1 MRNDLLCYDIFM
13 KEGINVIITTTPSIE
28 GKEIIEYKEVV
39 FGEVIA
45 GVNIVKDFV
54 AGLSNVFGGR
64 STTYE
69 EELIQARTS
78 AMREM
83 EQRALRLN
91 ANAIVGVDVD
101 YEVLGADNGM
111 LMVIVSGTA
120 VVCR

>member
-1 MRNDLLCYDIFM
+1 M
-13 KEGINVIITTTPSIE
+13 
-28 GKEIIEYKEVV
+28 V